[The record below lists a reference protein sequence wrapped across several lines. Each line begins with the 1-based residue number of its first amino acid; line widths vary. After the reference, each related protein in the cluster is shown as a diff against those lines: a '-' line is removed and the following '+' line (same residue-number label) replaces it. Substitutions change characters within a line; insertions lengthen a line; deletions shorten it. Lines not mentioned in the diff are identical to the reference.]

1 MTTNRIKSTP
11 PRCEPPSTRE
21 EAEAVV
27 REITVLKLAEQELK
41 SEMDAE
47 ITAIKES
54 YEARL
59 CAVANT
65 ITPLVLE
72 IEAWAT
78 AHQAD
83 FGERKSLELLHG
95 KIGWRITPPALKP
108 LRGQTWASVLE
119 LLRARGRTEF
129 IRTTETVNK
138 DALLAARETENL
150 KQYGCRHVQEEEFF
164 VEPKL
169 TTSEPREKA

>member
-1 MTTNRIKSTP
+1 MSHRIKAKT
-11 PRCEPPSTRE
+11 EPVEAPTTRE
-21 EAEAVV
+21 EAESVV
-27 REITVLKLAEQELK
+27 REITELKLAEQQLK
-41 SEMDAE
+41 TEMDTE

-59 CAVANT
+59 CAIANT
-65 ITPLVLE
+65 VTPLVLE

-78 AHQAD
+78 AHQGE
-83 FGERKSLELLHG
+83 FGERKSLEMLHG

-119 LLRARGRTEF
+119 LLRARGRAEY
-129 IRTTETVNK
+129 IRTTEAVNK

-150 KQYGCRHVQEEEFF
+150 KLFGCRPVQEEEFF

-169 TTSEPREKA
+169 TTTEPREKS